1 MYLLYVYVFSDDM
14 SAEKCLIRQLLQRYQ
29 NLGRNGRPV
38 RNVNDTVDVEFG
50 LGLIQME
57 LDEKSKVLKMS
68 MWSRYV
74 STTKNMGII
83 HVIALH

>member
-1 MYLLYVYVFSDDM
+1 M

-74 STTKNMGII
+74 STTKNISKNWCQPAM
-83 HVIALH
+83 